1 MAILIMPNLQLGSE
15 HSLGLA
21 WELSAFEFGVSE
33 GATSVIFT
41 GPLLAGGA
49 PTDEADVV
57 LKPALARFDDCLLVA
72 EGDLGCKAPASWRA
86 FSVQLWVYGALT
98 PHWGGEAPQ
107 NQSWRGSVGLSSG
120 FMAFGAVV
128 AVPRRYKTKAKTLDR
143 WLGLGFYRF
152 GRPRR
157 G

>member
-72 EGDLGCKAPASWRA
+72 KGDLGCKAHYVVSSSTPGHRRFIVRPPEWAGY
-86 FSVQLWVYGALT
+86 VYVR
-98 PHWGGEAPQ
+98 
-107 NQSWRGSVGLSSG
+107 S
-120 FMAFGAVV
+120 
-128 AVPRRYKTKAKTLDR
+128 RRPKGQ
-143 WLGLGFYRF
+143 WN
-152 GRPRR
+152 
-157 G
+157 

>member
-33 GATSVIFT
+33 GATGVIFT

-72 EGDLGCKAPASWRA
+72 KGDLGCKAPPR
-86 FSVQLWVYGALT
+86 
-98 PHWGGEAPQ
+98 GGLFCPA
-107 NQSWRGSVGLSSG
+107 
-120 FMAFGAVV
+120 
-128 AVPRRYKTKAKTLDR
+128 
-143 WLGLGFYRF
+143 LGLWRLDSSLGW
-152 GRPRR
+152 
-157 G
+157 

>member
-72 EGDLGCKAPASWRA
+72 KGNLGCKAPRLVAG

-128 AVPRRYKTKAKTLDR
+128 AMPRCYKTKARTLDR
-143 WLGLGFYRF
+143 WLGLSFYRF

>member
-1 MAILIMPNLQLGSE
+1 MPENKIRSVKQKPFTPPTTSPT
-15 HSLGLA
+15 
-21 WELSAFEFGVSE
+21 ELTTYIG
-33 GATSVIFT
+33 T
-41 GPLLAGGA
+41 PLLAGGA